1 MEVMIDELKTTLIS
15 LIKIEDWKTLKQE
28 IEKLEPFQVSEIFEV
43 ISERDKI
50 IVFRLLNKEQ
60 TKEVFKLLSH
70 EEQQEIIEG
79 LAENATK
86 IARLLND
93 IDPDDRTAFLEELP
107 WEVSKQLIAQLSPE
121 QRVITNQLLGYPKDS
136 IGRLMTTEFVAV
148 KPTYTVAEAFA
159 HIREY
164 GKDSETLNVVYVV
177 DKNWKLLDDLRIK
190 DLIFAQ
196 PDQLISD
203 LINNQF
209 ISLNAKE
216 DQEEA
221 IRVFKDHSKVALP
234 VVDEEGVLLGIVTFD
249 DIMEVAEDESSEDFH
264 KFGAFQSA
272 ISNPLKARVFDLYK
286 NRVVWLLA
294 LVFMNIFSGA
304 ALASF
309 EDVIQKFVG
318 LVFFLPL
325 LIDSGGNAGSQTA
338 TLMIR
343 SLAMG
348 DVKMADW
355 GRLIGKELIVSLFL
369 GLTMAVGVSIV
380 ASFRAPEVMFVVATT
395 MILTVLMGS
404 VVGLILPF
412 VFTKLNLDPATASA
426 PLITTIADISG
437 VIIYFS
443 IASWWLGF

>member
-164 GKDSETLNVVYVV
+164 GQESETLNVVYVV

-355 GRLIGKELIVSLFL
+355 GKLIGKELIVSLFL

-380 ASFRAPEVMFVVATT
+380 ASFRAPEVMFIVATT